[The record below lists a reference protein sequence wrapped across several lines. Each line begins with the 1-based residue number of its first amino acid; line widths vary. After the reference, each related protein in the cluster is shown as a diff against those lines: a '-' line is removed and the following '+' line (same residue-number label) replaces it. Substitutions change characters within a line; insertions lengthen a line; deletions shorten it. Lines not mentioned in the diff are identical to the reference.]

1 MSDSTAISLYTTA
14 MPTLKGKASPLSN
27 PNLKG
32 RGGKPLAYYERDFVI
47 QLGVLGNSRQQI
59 ANKFLEKYGRTIN
72 LRTITRI
79 WRESRDEMDEAQ
91 KSIINQGMTLVTGDA
106 LKQQSYTLLHRR
118 MKRAEAD
125 ESEIEKLRIKLRAG
139 EISEGDFN
147 LSCKKYEQLTINE
160 LVKVADLGFVHG
172 QKSGEGPALT
182 PEDQAALALLT
193 EGLKNGNPF
202 QLIQVL
208 NPTINANPTSGMPAH

>member
-1 MSDSTAISLYTTA
+1 
-14 MPTLKGKASPLSN
+14 MPRLKGKDSPLAN

-47 QLGVLGNSRQQI
+47 QLGVLGNQRQQI
-59 ANKFLEKYGRTIN
+59 ATKFLEKYGRTIN

-79 WRESRDEMDEAQ
+79 WKESRDEMDEAQ

-106 LKQQSYTLLHRR
+106 LKQRSYTLLERR
-118 MKRAEAD
+118 MKRAESD
-125 ESEIEKLRIKLRAG
+125 ETEIEKLRIKMRAG
-139 EISEGDFN
+139 EITEAQFN
-147 LSCKKYEQLTINE
+147 IDCRNYEQLTINE
-160 LVKVADLGFVHG
+160 LVKVADMGFVHG

-202 QLIQVL
+202 QLIQVV
-208 NPTINANPTSGMPAH
+208 NPTINTSPSAGMPGHPPGTM